1 MHGILS
7 GLVLFTELGGAQAD
21 PHDPLGAQRAD
32 RAVQPTAGR
41 HLCRCFASLIAAAI
55 AAIAAIAAAAAAVAA
70 AVAIA
75 VEGEGEIE
83 IEGEIELLSEQL
95 RQVLAQARGAPL
107 RLLTAH
113 GGKYEEGQ

>member
-55 AAIAAIAAAAAAVAA
+55 AAAIAAIAAAAAAAVTA

-75 VEGEGEIE
+75 VEGE

>member
-55 AAIAAIAAAAAAVAA
+55 AAAIAAIAAAAAAVAA

-75 VEGEGEIE
+75 VEGE

-95 RQVLAQARGAPL
+95 GQVLAQARGAPL

-113 GGKYEEGQ
+113 GGKYKEGQ

>member
-55 AAIAAIAAAAAAVAA
+55 AAAIAAIAAAAAAAA

-75 VEGEGEIE
+75 VEGE

-113 GGKYEEGQ
+113 CGKYKEGQ

>member
-55 AAIAAIAAAAAAVAA
+55 AAIAAAAAAAVAA

-75 VEGEGEIE
+75 VEGE

-113 GGKYEEGQ
+113 GGKYKEGQ